1 MPELEK
7 TLTVRLD
14 DEERAFVDAKA
25 KEEGRSKG
33 SWLRRLI
40 RAAMKPEPHTGSPP
54 PRKRAK

>member
-1 MPELEK
+1 VPELEK

-40 RAAMKPEPHTGSPP
+40 RREMAAEVASRPP
-54 PRKRAK
+54 SKRPK